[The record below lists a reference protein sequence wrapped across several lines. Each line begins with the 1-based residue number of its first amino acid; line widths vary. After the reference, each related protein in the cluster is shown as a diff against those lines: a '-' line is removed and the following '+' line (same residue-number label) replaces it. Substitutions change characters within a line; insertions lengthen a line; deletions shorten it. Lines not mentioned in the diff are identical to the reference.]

1 MNGRG
6 QYNCSIA
13 AAHYSNSS
21 STKCRLRGGEQCAPK
36 IFNVLP
42 NKIYRLRIAS
52 STALA
57 SLNLAIGVSTQLAT
71 YIHSYVH
78 RLYVFIHTYICTH
91 IYIER
96 ERE

>member
-21 STKCRLRGGEQCAPK
+21 SMKCRLRGGEQCAPK

-57 SLNLAIGVSTQLAT
+57 SLNLAIGVSTQLPT
-71 YIHSYVH
+71 YIYYYLRTFIPMYH
-78 RLYVFIHTYICTH
+78 RHVFIQTYIY
-91 IYIER
+91 IYI
-96 ERE
+96 